1 MNVKEFLQTPNW
13 AIRLSKLSYSSRKM
27 IENNI
32 VFQTP
37 FLPQTATIP
46 QRAWH
51 IVHEVNTVPV
61 CSICGEFLKFQ
72 KTNKYSSYCSVK
84 CSRKSPDVHKK
95 KLKTEIANCGSVEKF
110 REKKAAMFRH
120 ISQELYG
127 VDNISQ
133 AESIKKQ
140 IKKKRG

>member
-1 MNVKEFLQTPNW
+1 MNVKEFLLTPNW
-13 AIRLSKLSYSSRKM
+13 AIRLSKLSYGPRKM

-37 FLPQTATIP
+37 FLPQTATIQ

-51 IVHEVNTVPV
+51 IIHEVNTVPV
-61 CSICGEFLKFQ
+61 CGICGEFLKFQ

-95 KLKTEIANCGSVEKF
+95 KLQTEIAKCGGAERFK
-110 REKKAAMFRH
+110 EKKAAIFKE
-120 ISQELYG
+120 ISQSLYG

-133 AESIKKQ
+133 AESVKAQ